1 MTIATEYF
9 DMKAAP
15 VGIRSV
21 RLKVRDLGA
30 VSAFYQSVIG
40 LTPIENEG
48 CRITFGTRATR
59 LLELVSDPSLALH
72 DPRQAGLFH
81 TALLMPSRADLA
93 RWLGHAAAAR
103 VPIQGTSDHTVSEA
117 IYLADPEGN
126 GIEIYADRPVSHWRG
141 TNGEIRMSSTPL
153 DIPDLLQAAGE
164 TAWSS
169 FPDGG
174 IIGHVHLRVG
184 DTEEADRFYRDVLGF
199 DISRRRP
206 GASFYG
212 SGGYHHQ
219 LAGNVWNSRGAR
231 ARPGGITGLDAVEL
245 VVRDQTYR
253 DAIAHRAEAA
263 AVPVAYQADTM
274 TLRDPWGT
282 RITITP

>member
-9 DMKAAP
+9 DMNAAP
-15 VGIRSV
+15 MRIRSV
-21 RLKVRDLGA
+21 RLKVRDLGG
-30 VSAFYQSVIG
+30 VSAFYQSVVG
-40 LTPIENEG
+40 LTLLEVEG
-48 CRITFGTRATR
+48 CRITLGARTTP
-59 LLELVSDPSLALH
+59 LLELVGDPSLAPH
-72 DPRQAGLFH
+72 DPQQAGLFH
-81 TALLMPSRADLA
+81 TAFLMPSRADFA

-103 VPIQGTSDHTVSEA
+103 LPIQGTADHTVSEA

-126 GIEIYADRPVSHWRG
+126 GIEIYADRPISHWRG

-153 DIPDLLQAAGE
+153 DISNLLQAAGE

-184 DTEEADRFYRDVLGF
+184 DTEAADRFYHDVLGF
-199 DISRRRP
+199 DISRRRA

-231 ARPGGITGLDAVEL
+231 ARPEGTTGLDAVEL
-245 VVRDQTYR
+245 SVRDQTCR
-253 DAIAHRAEAA
+253 DAIPHRAEAA
-263 AVPVAYQADTM
+263 AVPVSHEAATM

-282 RITITP
+282 RITITR